1 MKFGR
6 GGGGAPSAAMAPPP
20 VLRKSRLST
29 SLAFDALDDDSMDLD
44 AMQYRGLAVSSKGN
58 ISATFTVPGTI
69 TIPSDGV
76 AHNVTI
82 VQLNLDST
90 MSWVSVPKVDAK
102 THLNVSLHLFALFPA
117 LLLITLSTGQD

>member
-1 MKFGR
+1 MTRRKMK
-6 GGGGAPSAAMAPPP
+6 S
-20 VLRKSRLST
+20 S
-29 SLAFDALDDDSMDLD
+29 ALDELDDESLSAS

-82 VQLNLDST
+82 VQLSLDST
-90 MSWVSVPKVDAK
+90 MSWVSVPKMDAK
-102 THLNVSLHLFALFPA
+102 THLNVSLRLLELFLA

>member
-1 MKFGR
+1 MRFGR

-20 VLRKSRLST
+20 ALRKSRFST
-29 SLAFDALDDDSMDLD
+29 SLALDALDDDSMDLD

-102 THLNVSLHLFALFPA
+102 THLNVSLLLELFLV
-117 LLLITLSTGQD
+117 LLLITLSTGKD

>member
-1 MKFGR
+1 V
-6 GGGGAPSAAMAPPP
+6 PSASLTPSSAMA
-20 VLRKSRLST
+20 LRRMSGRSP
-29 SLAFDALDDDSMDLD
+29 SSAMDELDDESFSPS

-82 VQLNLDST
+82 VELSLDST

-102 THLNVSLHLFALFPA
+102 THLNVSLHLLELFLV

>member
-1 MKFGR
+1 MGLRRKTR
-6 GGGGAPSAAMAPPP
+6 RIASSA
-20 VLRKSRLST
+20 L
-29 SLAFDALDDDSMDLD
+29 DELDDDMSLS

-82 VQLNLDST
+82 VQLSLDST

-102 THLNVSLHLFALFPA
+102 THLNVSLHLLQFFPA
-117 LLLITLSTGQD
+117 LLLPFF